1 MLKTRLPSDFI
12 VTKINLNNYDNLFDL
27 RKYIHNVKSDLEWV
41 IHDTN
46 IMCKTLPTTF
56 NIYAYSSLVP
66 QFRTK
71 LYT

>member
-27 RKYIHNVKSDLEWV
+27 RKYIYNVKSDLEWV

-46 IMCKTLPTTF
+46 IMYKTLPTTF
-56 NIYAYSSLVP
+56 NIYAYSNLVP